1 MPNGKVFRRDF
12 NSFHV
17 SYGITNPSGKDL
29 TRIDFF
35 DGDTKVG
42 QALLGDAI
50 APGSFAA
57 LHGNQEIHL
66 FFPLSHFFNL
76 LHLLRTDKRLALFA
90 DVEEGA
96 QPTVSRGGVVAD

>member
-50 APGSFAA
+50 APAMQLLLA
-57 LHGNQEIHL
+57 R
-66 FFPLSHFFNL
+66 L
-76 LHLLRTDKRLALFA
+76 LHYMVIRKSTFS
-90 DVEEGA
+90 
-96 QPTVSRGGVVAD
+96 SR